1 MTTVLAC
8 ITEQHDLFLVLI
20 AGLVCVAG
28 SWATIRLYRR
38 ARATTAMEKSAW
50 LVLTA
55 VVAGASIWC
64 THFIAMLGYD
74 PGVPVG
80 FDPVLT
86 IVSLLVA
93 VCGAVIGFAIGAT
106 TTTRAAPMLGGG
118 IIGLAIAVMHYTGML
133 AYRVQGIVTWDMTY
147 LVASIVFSVV
157 FSGIALHL
165 TARMTGSRAD
175 FVVVPLLAFAIV
187 SLHFTGMAAFR
198 VEPLL
203 IDGSFSNPD
212 ALRALALAVAG
223 VAIAIVCAGIASHL
237 IDNHARA
244 EATEALHNMSNG
256 LLVIA
261 GNRTIRLFNPRVLE
275 LFSLTPDKVRVGMRY
290 EQYLGNIGAQAG
302 WDDAR
307 TRRVIANH
315 ESWFSGGEITRL
327 EHHFD
332 DGRILQVTCQP
343 LPDGGAILT
352 YDDVTEAR
360 EGQRQ
365 LVHMAFHDAL
375 TGLPNR
381 RSFSERISTL
391 ARQGDVTMLMIDLDH
406 FKPVNDTLGHGIGDL
421 LLAAVARRLQELC
434 GPTDSLFRL
443 GGDELA
449 VLCTASPDD
458 AMALAEQIRSALT
471 QSFGIREH
479 VLAIGASIGLAHAER
494 GTLPERVLQM
504 ADLALCRAKGN
515 GRGRIEIYRDGMI
528 EEAALR
534 REIENDLARAA
545 EAGQL
550 MLHFQPLV
558 GLPGKELQGFEA
570 LLRWRHPERGMMSPA
585 DFIPVAE
592 QSGLILEIGGW
603 VIDEACR
610 QVASWP
616 DNLYVSINVSPV
628 QLRSADILLR
638 FMRALERHGIMPS
651 RVEVEITE
659 TAMVEDAER
668 IASALSGLRALG
680 IRVAMDDFGT
690 GYSSLAHLRAFELD
704 RIKIDRSFV
713 NASRDDVNA
722 MAVMRAITTMAREM
736 GIATTGEGVETDTQ
750 LDNLISFG
758 CNTAQGYLLGKPGDA
773 QAATQLIAH
782 KARASGKLEDE
793 TPEYALARRAGT

>member
-1 MTTVLAC
+1 MTTVFAC

-20 AGLVCVAG
+20 AALVCIAG

-38 ARATTAMEKSAW
+38 ALATTAMEKSAW

-93 VCGAVIGFAIGAT
+93 VFGAVIGFAIGAT
-106 TTTRAAPMLGGG
+106 TAIRAAPMLGGG

-133 AYRVQGIVTWDMTY
+133 AYRVQGIVSWDMTY
-147 LVASIVFSVV
+147 LVASISFSVA
-157 FSGIALHL
+157 FSAIALHL

-175 FVVVPLLAFAIV
+175 FIAVPVLALAIV

-223 VAIAIVCAGIASHL
+223 VAIAIVGAGIASHL

-244 EATEALHNMSNG
+244 EAAEALQNMSNG

-275 LFSLTPDKVRVGMRY
+275 LFSLAPEQVRVGMRY

-302 WDDAR
+302 WDEAR
-307 TRRVIANH
+307 IARVIANH
-315 ESWFSGGEITRL
+315 EAWFEGHEITRL

-343 LPDGGAILT
+343 VAEGGAILS

-381 RSFSERISTL
+381 RNFSERIDIL
-391 ARQGDVTMLMIDLDH
+391 ARESEFAMLMIDLDH
-406 FKPVNDTLGHGIGDL
+406 FKPVNDTLGHGIGDML
-421 LLAAVARRLQELC
+421 LGAVARRLQELC
-434 GPTDSLFRL
+434 GPTETLFRL

-449 VLCTASPDD
+449 MLSTAGPDD
-458 AMALAEQIRSALT
+458 AMALAEDIRCALT
-471 QSFGIREH
+471 QPFIIREH
-479 VLAIGASIGLAHAER
+479 VITISASIGLAYAEQ
-494 GTLPERVLQM
+494 GALPERVRQM
-504 ADLALCRAKGN
+504 ADLALYKAKEN
-515 GRGRIEIYRDGMI
+515 GRGGVESYRDGMI
-528 EEAALR
+528 EEVARR
-534 REIENDLARAA
+534 REIETDLAQATA
-545 EAGQL
+545 AGQL
-550 MLHFQPLV
+550 LLHFQPLFA
-558 GLPGKELQGFEA
+558 LPDKTLQGFEA
-570 LLRWRHPERGMMSPA
+570 LVRWRHPQLGMISPA

-592 QSGLILEIGGW
+592 QSGLIREIGGW

-610 QVASWP
+610 QAASWP

-628 QLRSADILLR
+628 QLRSADILLC
-638 FMRALERHGIMPS
+638 FTRALERHGITPS
-651 RVEVEITE
+651 RIEIEITE
-659 TAMVEDAER
+659 TAMVEDAQR

-713 NASRDDVNA
+713 NASRDDANA
-722 MAVMRAITTMAREM
+722 MAVMRAITMMAREM
-736 GIATTGEGVETDTQ
+736 GIATTGEGVETDAQFDT
-750 LDNLISFG
+750 LVSFG
-758 CNTAQGYLLGKPGDA
+758 CNTAQGYLLGKPGDG
-773 QAATQLIAH
+773 QAARQLIAH
-782 KARASGKLEDE
+782 NARASGKLEDAA
-793 TPEYALARRAGT
+793 PGYPPARRTGT